1 MWDYIV
7 FLIYNAIIIFLM
19 WFTVNRCLVPKH
31 RVRLVWL
38 IEAGCL
44 LLQMLVGILPPLI
57 AGLED
62 MRPVFVAVLYLL
74 PIILLYKDKLLRR
87 LLVMIGI
94 YFSEF
99 ATEIIHY
106 LLFPTQAVDLYY
118 RNVSM
123 ASVWKYVFFICC
135 LSLMLY
141 LVYAL
146 LHRRSVDDMNRL
158 SARQYWFFLFFP
170 ISQLLLL
177 GGWFLSFGEKPSPLN
192 YAVLSISAVVCFV
205 ADVVWFREM
214 SRIADVARM
223 KAENDLLEKQ
233 AEVQREYYE
242 LLSSNYTD
250 MSAMRHDI
258 ANHIYTIRVLLQDG
272 KSEEAIRYAAEL
284 EQSRPAQSVL
294 SSVKN
299 SAVHSFLRHKLEELN
314 EKDIRTEFDV
324 SLTPD
329 AGIPDTDLIIAL
341 GNLLDNAAEA
351 CAAAQE
357 HTLHLKM
364 SQKDGYIH
372 IETENSCAAVPAPK
386 KRKVAYL
393 SRGIGTSILQ
403 SLAKQYNGSYTS
415 ANEGGSNHAVLVLRE
430 EAPY

>member
-1 MWDYIV
+1 MSYVV
-7 FLIYNAIIIFLM
+7 FLVYNAIVLFLT
-19 WFTVNRCLVPKH
+19 WYTINRCLEPKY
-31 RVRLVWL
+31 RLRTIWL
-38 IEAGCL
+38 IEAGSIV
-44 LLQMLVGILPPLI
+44 LQMLAGILSAIIPAVDSIRTPVI
-57 AGLED
+57 A
-62 MRPVFVAVLYLL
+62 VCYLL
-74 PIILLYKDKLLRR
+74 PVFFLYKDKILRR
-87 LLVMIGI
+87 LLVMICV
-94 YFSEF
+94 YF
-99 ATEIIHY
+99 AVILTEIIVY
-106 LLFPTQAVDLYY
+106 LLFPALTVNIHLQ
-118 RNVSM
+118 NVTLSI
-123 ASVWKYVFFICC
+123 VWYYVFFICC
-135 LSLMLY
+135 IAIMLY
-141 LVYAL
+141 LVYIL
-146 LHRRSVDDMNRL
+146 LHKKTMGDIDRL
-158 SARQYWFFLFFP
+158 SARQYWFFLIFP
-170 ISQLLLL
+170 ISQIFLIF
-177 GGWFLSFGEKPSPLN
+177 GWYRSFGETLTPLN
-192 YAVLSISAVVCFV
+192 LVILTLYAVVCFV

-324 SLTPD
+324 SLTPG

-415 ANEGGSNHAVLVLRE
+415 ANEGGSNHAILVLQE
-430 EAPY
+430 NTPC